1 MQDKSKKISER
12 AYNKFMQRGGEHGH
26 DVEDWIEAEKEVLDS
41 LRKSSVPK
49 STTKSTKTVKK
60 SSRK

>member
-41 LRKSSVPK
+41 LRKSSTSK
-49 STTKSTKTVKK
+49 STRKTTKTVKK
-60 SSRK
+60 SARK